1 MSNKSFL
8 DKLSI
13 TLEELDAVLEENPS
27 LRGTIIGYLGEIKLR
42 GLLAKTSK

>member
-1 MSNKSFL
+1 MSNKTFL

-27 LRGTIIGYLGEIKLR
+27 LREAVKLTKSGR
-42 GLLAKTSK
+42 K